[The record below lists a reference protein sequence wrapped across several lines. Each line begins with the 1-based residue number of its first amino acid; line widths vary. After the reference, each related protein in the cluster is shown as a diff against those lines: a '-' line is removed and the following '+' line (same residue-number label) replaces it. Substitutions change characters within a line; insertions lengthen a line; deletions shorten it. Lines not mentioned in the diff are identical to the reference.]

1 MLFCGNVLI
10 VFRAISSS
18 LEKKEK
24 RYQNVSVKKIVFLES
39 VLDGKIKDTNNEY
52 QAYALIYSIYS
63 LLLSLAK

>member
-52 QAYALIYSIYS
+52 QAYALIYSIYT